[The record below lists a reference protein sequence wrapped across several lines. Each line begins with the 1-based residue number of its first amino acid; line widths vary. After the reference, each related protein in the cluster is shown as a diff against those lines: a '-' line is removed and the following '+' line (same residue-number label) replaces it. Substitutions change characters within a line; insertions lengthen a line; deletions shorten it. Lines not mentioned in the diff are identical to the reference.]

1 MRHVIQADGGT
12 RTTSI
17 TGAWIALHLA
27 LQRLEEKTEGAVKV
41 ADVLKDHMAAISVG
55 VVDGDVFLDLDY
67 DLDSR
72 ADVDMN
78 IVMTGKGELAEVQ
91 GTGENPRIPALNYQM
106 LDYAFEG
113 MPKLVELQKK
123 AIAQPFNRDRVR
135 IVL

>member
-1 MRHVIQADGGT
+1 MSRLIGAFLRQLSFGSGRAICCDCDVIPADGGT

-27 LQRLEEKTEGAVKV
+27 LQRLEKTEGAVKV

-78 IVMTGKGELAEVQ
+78 IEMTGKGELAEVQ
-91 GTGENPRIPALNYQM
+91 GTGEESTYTRAQLNQM
-106 LDYAFEG
+106 LDYAFE
-113 MPKLVELQKK
+113 
-123 AIAQPFNRDRVR
+123 A
-135 IVL
+135 

>member
-1 MRHVIQADGGT
+1 MDCT
-12 RTTSI
+12 PP
-17 TGAWIALHLA
+17 A

-55 VVDGDVFLDLDY
+55 VVDGEVFLDLDY

-91 GTGENPRIPALNYQM
+91 GFGEESTYTRAQLNQM

-113 MPKLVELQKK
+113 MPKLVELQE

-135 IVL
+135 VVL